1 MTDYNFAKNY
11 ENIKDWEF
19 KNQSVS
25 NTVEGNYLD
34 QFLNLIKSYPNLV
47 LLIKTK
53 KILYMPTLFVLAGV
67 VFVEIVGLVPT
78 INIKRLE
85 SKHFEYEDKVNAL
98 NEINLDRE
106 NKYNSLKK
114 HSSLL
119 SNPSPAYLFGFYL
132 QESLPKNVQILDYL
146 VDNEGFKLN
155 ANSSD
160 LISTNKFISLLL
172 ENKLIDRE
180 SIEINRIINQSS
192 NNESSFSEQVF
203 PVDSVAIE
211 ISGKIL
217 QLPLNERIQSSKES
231 DDLGKF
237 KKLSDYSKLLE
248 LLR

>member
-1 MTDYNFAKNY
+1 M
-11 ENIKDWEF
+11 
-19 KNQSVS
+19 
-25 NTVEGNYLD
+25 
-34 QFLNLIKSYPNLV
+34 
-47 LLIKTK
+47 
-53 KILYMPTLFVLAGV
+53 
-67 VFVEIVGLVPT
+67 
-78 INIKRLE
+78 
-85 SKHFEYEDKVNAL
+85 
-98 NEINLDRE
+98 
-106 NKYNSLKK
+106 
-114 HSSLL
+114 L

-132 QESLPKNVQILDYL
+132 QESLPKNVQLLDYL

>member
-1 MTDYNFAKNY
+1 M
-11 ENIKDWEF
+11 
-19 KNQSVS
+19 
-25 NTVEGNYLD
+25 
-34 QFLNLIKSYPNLV
+34 
-47 LLIKTK
+47 
-53 KILYMPTLFVLAGV
+53 
-67 VFVEIVGLVPT
+67 
-78 INIKRLE
+78 
-85 SKHFEYEDKVNAL
+85 
-98 NEINLDRE
+98 
-106 NKYNSLKK
+106 
-114 HSSLL
+114 
-119 SNPSPAYLFGFYL
+119 
-132 QESLPKNVQILDYL
+132 PKNVQILDYL

-172 ENKLIDRE
+172 ENKLIDKE

-192 NNESSFSEQVF
+192 NNQSSFSEQVF

>member
-1 MTDYNFAKNY
+1 M
-11 ENIKDWEF
+11 
-19 KNQSVS
+19 
-25 NTVEGNYLD
+25 
-34 QFLNLIKSYPNLV
+34 
-47 LLIKTK
+47 
-53 KILYMPTLFVLAGV
+53 
-67 VFVEIVGLVPT
+67 
-78 INIKRLE
+78 
-85 SKHFEYEDKVNAL
+85 
-98 NEINLDRE
+98 
-106 NKYNSLKK
+106 
-114 HSSLL
+114 L

-132 QESLPKNVQILDYL
+132 QESLPKNVQLLDYL

-248 LLR
+248 LLM

>member
-11 ENIKDWEF
+11 ENIKDWEL
-19 KNQSVS
+19 KIKPVS
-25 NTVEGNYLD
+25 DTLSENYTD
-34 QFLNLIKSYPNLV
+34 QFLNLIRSYPNLIS
-47 LLIKTK
+47 LLKTK
-53 KILYMPTLFVLAGV
+53 KILYLPTLFVLAGV
-67 VFVEIVGLVPT
+67 IIIEVVSLVPT
-78 INIKRLE
+78 INIKLLE

-98 NEINLDRE
+98 NAINTDRE
-106 NKYNSLKK
+106 NKLAILKK
-114 HSSLL
+114 HSTLL
-119 SNPSPAYLFGFYL
+119 TNPSPAYLFGFLL
-132 QESLPKNVQILDYL
+132 QESLPKNVQLLDYL